1 MGCDNWFHHTDMIN
15 LFYQNLTFAW
25 RVNTC
30 LDIFLQK
37 NIIHGFYSLTDS
49 KVIEMRYFKF
59 PSVIRE
65 LPYKLRTGKERNRPN
80 SIYASL
86 SGRLTGYF

>member
-1 MGCDNWFHHTDMIN
+1 MGRYNWFHHTDMIN
-15 LFYQNLTFAW
+15 LFYQNLTFPW

-37 NIIHGFYSLTDS
+37 NIRGFYSITDS

-65 LPYKLRTGKERNRPN
+65 LPYKLRIGKERNRPN

-86 SGRLTGYF
+86 SGRLTGSF